1 MSRGV
6 SLREAG
12 FSAGVVQRLAVGG
25 FLSVSHLAV
34 EGLACTTDD
43 FALFAARFAAEV
55 KTVPDHA
62 TQERRLRTREG
73 VKELVVR
80 LVEEVRVR
88 AALLWEM
95 DANMDDDV

>member
-1 MSRGV
+1 MSL
-6 SLREAG
+6 SAAG
-12 FSAGVVQRLAVGG
+12 FSAGLVQRLAVGG
-25 FLSVSHLAV
+25 FLSVSHLTL
-34 EGLACTTDD
+34 EGLTSTAED

-55 KTVPDHA
+55 KTAPSHA
-62 TQERRLRTREG
+62 EERRLRTREG